1 MASIHGAAGATAPAI
16 PTSGRLLLLRLLLQ
30 RLSDGITNEQT
41 AGLAHGLHGVV
52 IAGIEAHGQ
61 WALTQR
67 LLPIRDAVL
76 MLPEVFYRSHALTR
90 LHAIKANGGATEHQ
104 RYRETL
110 ASSSR
115 MTALPPGSD
124 Q

>member
-1 MASIHGAAGATAPAI
+1 MCQKPT
-16 PTSGRLLLLRLLLQ
+16 TSGRLLLLLRLLLQ

-52 IAGIEAHGQ
+52 ITGIQAHGQ

-67 LLPIRDAVL
+67 LLPLRDAVL

-90 LHAIKANGGATEHQ
+90 LHAMQASPGATICCG
-104 RYRETL
+104 Y
-110 ASSSR
+110 AWSR
-115 MTALPPGSD
+115 D
-124 Q
+124 